1 MASRG
6 LVARGGG
13 LSRGILGTSSRAA
26 SSLGG
31 GKWRS
36 FGRLGGRSVEVF
48 LLTAAALIVISPVV
62 WMIATSL
69 RTPAESFNE
78 PPQWV
83 PLHPM
88 FSNYSAVFSN
98 VPFGDFIINSV
109 IVTGLIVTGQLITSS
124 LAGYAFA
131 RLRFRGANIIF
142 WMILATMMVPIQATI
157 IPVFIL
163 IKYMHLADSL
173 TALILPAVV
182 SAFGTFLMRQ
192 AFMQM
197 PRDFG
202 EAAIVDGASQ
212 WKVFTRI
219 YLPMAWPALA
229 TLAVLGFAGYWNEF
243 FRPLIFLN
251 SQHNYTIPLGLVNLE
266 GFMGTGSV
274 SVVLAA
280 VTMALIP
287 NLIVFALAQKYF
299 VRGISFGGI
308 KG

>member
-1 MASRG
+1 M
-6 LVARGGG
+6 
-13 LSRGILGTSSRAA
+13 
-26 SSLGG
+26 
-31 GKWRS
+31 
-36 FGRLGGRSVEVF
+36 
-48 LLTAAALIVISPVV
+48 IS
-62 WMIATSL
+62 TSL

-78 PPQWV
+78 PPQWI
-83 PLHPM
+83 PLHPI

-98 VPFGDFIINSV
+98 APFGDFVINSV
-109 IVTGLIVTGQLITSS
+109 IVTGLIVIGQLITSS

-131 RLRFRGANIIF
+131 RLRFRGSNIVF
-142 WMILATMMVPIQATI
+142 WIVLATMMVPIQATI

-163 IKYMHLADSL
+163 IKYMHLVNSL

-192 AFMQM
+192 AFLQM
-197 PRDFG
+197 PRDYG
-202 EAAIVDGASQ
+202 EAAIVDGASH

-219 YLPMAWPALA
+219 YLRMAWPALA

-251 SQHNYTIPLGLVNLE
+251 SQSNYTIPLGLVNLQ
-266 GFMGTGSV
+266 GYMGTGSV

-280 VTMALIP
+280 VTMALVP
-287 NLIVFALAQKYF
+287 NLIVFAIAQKYF

>member
-6 LVARGGG
+6 PEGARSRGAMSTLSGGPSSSGEARWKILGRRGG
-13 LSRGILGTSSRAA
+13 RGI
-26 SSLGG
+26 
-31 GKWRS
+31 
-36 FGRLGGRSVEVF
+36 EVV
-48 LLTAAALIVISPVV
+48 LLTAAALIVISPVL
-62 WMIATSL
+62 WMISTSL

-78 PPQWV
+78 PPQWI
-83 PLHPM
+83 PIHPI

-98 VPFGDFIINSV
+98 VPFGDFIINSM
-109 IVTGLIVTGQLITSS
+109 IVTGLIVIGQLITSS

-131 RLRFRGANIIF
+131 RLRFRGNNIVF
-142 WMILATMMVPIQATI
+142 WIILATMMVPIQATI

-163 IKYMHLADSL
+163 IKYMHLVDSL

-197 PRDFG
+197 PRDYG

-212 WKVFTRI
+212 WKVFTRV
-219 YLPMAWPALA
+219 YLQMAWPALA

-251 SQHNYTIPLGLVNLE
+251 SQSNYTIPLGLVNLQ

-280 VTMALIP
+280 VTMALVP
-287 NLIVFALAQKYF
+287 NLIVFAFAQKYF